1 MPRPKKQT
9 AILPIEGTAYLLLP
23 DQTIARRLKPYVKA
37 GKIYYNLSL
46 GVSGKTSRHTVADL
60 PSYLAKLQ
68 QPAQPSPAADP
79 AN

>member
-9 AILPIEGTAYLLLP
+9 AIVPIDGTAYLLLP

-46 GVSGKTSRHTVADL
+46 GTSGKTSRHTVEDL
-60 PSYLAKLQ
+60 PGYLAKLNKVE
-68 QPAQPSPAADP
+68 APAADTQTS
-79 AN
+79 A